1 MKKILILGATG
12 FIGRN
17 LVEYFSRNSTEYELF
32 AIYNEKPSYNIP
44 NVKWLKVD
52 LTIKDQLFDIFAGI
66 DVVIQAAATT
76 SGSKDIVEK
85 PQVHVTDNVLM
96 NTLILDA
103 ISNSNVKHFVFLSCT
118 VMLQPQVAPQK
129 EADFNL
135 NNALHERYFG
145 VGWTKV
151 FIEKLCE
158 FYSKISDIK
167 FTVIRHSNVYGP
179 HDKFDLDKGHV
190 FGATVKKVMTA
201 PDGGVI
207 EIWGDGEESRDLLH
221 VSDLNT
227 FIDLAINKQSGRFE
241 IYNCGGG
248 FAIKVKDLVRKIIF
262 FSGKKLTTCHNLA
275 KPTIKTTL
283 CLDCTKAYQDLGW
296 KPAIDLDSGIKS
308 TIDWFKN
315 NQ

>member
-1 MKKILILGATG
+1 MGATG

-17 LVEYFSRNSTEYELF
+17 LVEYFSRKTNEYQLF
-32 AIYNEKPSYNIP
+32 ATYNKKPNYDIS
-44 NVKWLKVD
+44 NVKWLKAD
-52 LTIKDQLFDIFAGI
+52 LTIREDLIDIFSDI
-66 DVVIQAAATT
+66 DIVIQAAATT

-85 PQVHVTDNVLM
+85 PQLHVTDNVMM
-96 NTLILDA
+96 NSLILDA
-103 ISNSNVKHFVFLSCT
+103 ISISGVKHFIFLSCT
-118 VMLQPQVAPQK
+118 VMLQSQVSPQK
-129 EADFNL
+129 ETDFNL
-135 NNALHERYFG
+135 NNSIHERYFG

-151 FIEKLCE
+151 YIEKLCE
-158 FYSKISDIK
+158 FYSRISKTK
-167 FTVIRHSNVYGP
+167 FTVIRHSNIYGP

-201 PDGGVI
+201 SEGGLI

-227 FIDLAINKQSGRFE
+227 FIDLAINNQLGKFE
-241 IYNCGGG
+241 IYNCGAGL
-248 FAIKVKDLVRKIIF
+248 AIKVKDLVKKIISL
-262 FSGKKLTTCHNLA
+262 SGRFLTIHHNLS

-283 CLDCTKAYQDLGW
+283 CLDCTKAFQELGW
-296 KPAIDLDSGIKS
+296 KPTIDIDLGIKS